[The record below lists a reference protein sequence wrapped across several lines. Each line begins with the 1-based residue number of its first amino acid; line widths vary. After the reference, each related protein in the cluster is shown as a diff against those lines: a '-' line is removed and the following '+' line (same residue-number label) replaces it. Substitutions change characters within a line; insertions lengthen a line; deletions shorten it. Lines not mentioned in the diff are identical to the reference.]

1 MKHGEGRP
9 IGGQPF
15 WRESNSS
22 WPRAECARAGLR
34 MHMQTGEEQTSAQ
47 MFKQRCSRVFKS
59 SKREESSAAQ
69 DESLTRAWRN
79 RKLSDEEGQSHFT
92 CFNRCSGGSPQVFE
106 ESDQVFQKKCKAK
119 CSSKSS
125 RKSSRKMR
133 ETRLMTKAQEKCSG
147 VGVRLWQG
155 GKSSKRGKSQA
166 SVRVTRAGR
175 NRASFQRLGGSIK
188 FYLFW

>member
-1 MKHGEGRP
+1 MTKSRVRTSRSSNAHANRRRTNKCSNVQAKGVQGCLRAAKERSRALPKMNHWQEHGE
-9 IGGQPF
+9 IASF
-15 WRESNSS
+15 
-22 WPRAECARAGLR
+22 
-34 MHMQTGEEQTSAQ
+34 QTRRGNHI
-47 MFKQRCSRVFKS
+47 
-59 SKREESSAAQ
+59 
-69 DESLTRAWRN
+69 SLV
-79 RKLSDEEGQSHFT
+79 LI
-92 CFNRCSGGSPQVFE
+92 FNRCSGGSPQVFE
-106 ESDQVFQKKCKAK
+106 ESDQVFQKKYKAK
-119 CSSKSS
+119 CS